1 MIPFEAFFVKSK
13 NIAFWEKGEACKGM
27 EEKNIILVN
36 RELPLQEFLFVEVNR
51 LIIVK
56 FQQKI
61 IIK

>member
-51 LIIVK
+51 LIIG
-56 FQQKI
+56 KI
-61 IIK
+61 SAKDIL